1 MSDTALV
8 NLATVGSDELQAM
21 PVAVFTSALESMSG
35 DAIARF
41 RRMRKLS
48 ATHRQ
53 ALEKFL
59 VEHPDKRPGQQD
71 VSDSKGDKKSPPK
84 KARSTETGIV
94 MEGLLRLIAWWE
106 GMDTDDVA
114 RAKGVARRKRKR
126 KRRPRHP

>member
-1 MSDTALV
+1 MGDTTLV

-21 PVAVFTSALESMSG
+21 PVGVFTSGLESMSA

-59 VEHPDKRPGQQD
+59 VEHPKSGLVSQLRPNPRKTARPAVRLRD
-71 VSDSKGDKKSPPK
+71 RKS
-84 KARSTETGIV
+84 
-94 MEGLLRLIAWWE
+94 
-106 GMDTDDVA
+106 
-114 RAKGVARRKRKR
+114 RASSWSSCFG
-126 KRRPRHP
+126 